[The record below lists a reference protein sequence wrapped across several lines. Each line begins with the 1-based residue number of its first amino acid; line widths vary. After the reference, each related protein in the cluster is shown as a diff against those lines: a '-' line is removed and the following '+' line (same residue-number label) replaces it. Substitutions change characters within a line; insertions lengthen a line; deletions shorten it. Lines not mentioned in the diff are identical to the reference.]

1 MEKSKHVKEIKTAKV
16 RWVHLSKNTVREID
30 YLRQNF
36 KFHPL
41 DLDDCLS
48 PAQRPKLDEY
58 ESYLFLV
65 MTFPYYDREQREIMA
80 SEVNF
85 FIGPDYLVTVT
96 DGKLLPLLKFFEQC
110 QTSDGYREKYLGIN
124 PIFLFSEILDKL
136 QLNLY
141 PILDHIGEE
150 INQLQK
156 AIFSGSEKQMVKEIL
171 IIKRNIINF
180 RKIVQAHKN
189 VVRKLIA
196 KKDKFFIPSNLMVY
210 LANNLEQS
218 KDIWDTLE
226 SLKENVEA
234 LHNTN
239 ESLISFR
246 LNDIIKILT
255 IISVILLPANLIAV
269 TFGMKTA
276 GMPLANNPYGF
287 WLAVGLMAAVM
298 LSLILYFKNK
308 RWL

>member
-1 MEKSKHVKEIKTAKV
+1 MEKSKHVKEIKTNKV
-16 RWVHLSKNTVREID
+16 RWVFLSKNTVREID

-58 ESYLFLV
+58 ERYLFLV
-65 MTFPYYDREQREIMA
+65 MTFPYYDREQREILA

-96 DGKLLPLLKFFEQC
+96 DGKLLPLLKLFDQC
-110 QTSDGYREKYLGIN
+110 QTSDSFRNKYLGVN
-124 PIFLFSEILDKL
+124 PIFLFSEILNKL

-141 PILDHIGEE
+141 PIMDHISED
-150 INQLQK
+150 INQVQK
-156 AIFSGSEKQMVKEIL
+156 TIFSGYEKKMVKEIL

-189 VVRKLIA
+189 VVRKLIS
-196 KKDKFFIPSNLMVY
+196 KKDKFFIPSSLMVY

-234 LHNTN
+234 LHDTN

-276 GMPLANNPYGF
+276 GVPFTNHPYGF
-287 WLAVGLMAAVM
+287 WVVAGLMAAVM
-298 LSLILYFKNK
+298 ISLVAYFKK
-308 RWL
+308 KDWL